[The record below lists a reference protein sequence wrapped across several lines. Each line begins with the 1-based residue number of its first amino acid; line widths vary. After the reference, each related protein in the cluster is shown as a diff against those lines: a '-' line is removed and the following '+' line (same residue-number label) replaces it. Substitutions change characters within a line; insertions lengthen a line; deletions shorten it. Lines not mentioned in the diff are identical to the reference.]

1 MKGPALLRAP
11 FCVRIRTSRRAWHR
25 MTYNF
30 CFFNVNTF
38 FVLKFL
44 MQSYGVI
51 EQETTK
57 SPFFVSVI
65 CGGDTISATDSE
77 HLDITVA
84 KKRKPR

>member
-1 MKGPALLRAP
+1 MLGYDSDTMTQIPVPAAIH
-11 FCVRIRTSRRAWHR
+11 FC
-25 MTYNF
+25 Y
-30 CFFNVNTF
+30 FNVNTF